1 MKSALAHRFSSLST
15 LVSYFSLLAILFLP
29 SEVVAQNIKIT
40 VGQTGINPGTSLF
53 FIAKKE
59 NLYAKH
65 GLDANIIATTTS
77 SSVQAML
84 GGSMQVTTGAAA
96 AAYVTATLEG
106 TPPFVLISSWVNVF
120 PYKLVA
126 VKGITTPQDLKGKM
140 GHVGATFGA
149 GPDVA
154 LRFAL
159 AKLGLDPEK
168 DVKLVQQPRPDWANV
183 MAQLE
188 RGDVQFSLLPPPYDR
203 IGERRGFRTLAS
215 LPEMGLA
222 WQQNGEWV
230 LKSYLQ
236 DNRDNV
242 VRFLRVIGDSMK
254 IYLEQKE
261 KTVSY
266 LMEFLGS
273 NRADTEYAY
282 EAYLKW
288 VDKNPKPTVE
298 SVRNTLET
306 IKKATPKAASAD
318 PSAFIDTTLV
328 DQLIKEGYF
337 K

>member
-1 MKSALAHRFSSLST
+1 MQPNFNALILSM
-15 LVSYFSLLAILFLP
+15 LVIIACVLSLLGSP
-29 SEVVAQNIKIT
+29 QNVFGQHSKIT
-40 VGQTGINPGTSLF
+40 VGQTGINPGTSLV
-53 FIAKKE
+53 FIARKE
-59 NLYAKH
+59 NLFAKH
-65 GLDANIIATTTS
+65 GLDANIIATSTS

-84 GGSMQVTTGAAA
+84 GGSMHVTTGAAA
-96 AAYVTATLEG
+96 AAYLTATLEG

-126 VKGITTPQDLKGKM
+126 IKGISTPQDLKGKT
-140 GHVGATFGA
+140 GQVGGTFGA

-168 DVKLVQQPRPDWANV
+168 EVKLVQQPRPDWANV

-203 IGERRGFRTLAS
+203 IGERHGFRTLAS

-236 DNRDNV
+236 SNHDNV
-242 VRFLRVIGDSMK
+242 LRFLRVVGDAIK
-254 IYLEQKE
+254 IYFDQKE

-266 LMEFLGS
+266 LTEFLGS
-273 NRADTEYAY
+273 NRPDTEYAY
-282 EAYLKW
+282 EAYVKW
-288 VDKNPKPTVE
+288 VDRNPKPKVE
-298 SVRNTLET
+298 SIRATLET
-306 IKKATPKAASAD
+306 IKKATPKAAAAD
-318 PSAFIDTTLV
+318 PTVFIDTSLAE
-328 DQLIKEGYF
+328 QLMKEGYF